1 MIRFEQASKIYR
13 TPNRP
18 DVTALADFTLEIPTG
33 TSVCLIGTSGSG
45 KTTALK
51 MINRLVDPTQGRVTL
66 AGEDLQKLDP
76 IALRRRLG
84 YVVQSSGLF
93 PHLTVH
99 QNIGLLAKLEGWAKP
114 RIDDRVAELLELVKL
129 PVAHYGH
136 RFPLELSGGQRQRV
150 GIARALVLDPE
161 GILLDEP
168 FSALDPITRA
178 QLRLEFLELRQ
189 RMAKTLVM
197 VTHDMH
203 DAFVLAD
210 QVVLMREGR
219 AVQIGT
225 PQQLRDHP
233 NCDFAKEFVESQ
245 CFV

>member
-1 MIRFEQASKIYR
+1 MIRFEQASKTYR

-18 DVTALADFTLEIPTG
+18 DVTALADFTLEIPKG

-66 AGEDLQKLDP
+66 AGEDLQKIDP

-93 PHLTVH
+93 PHLTVQ
-99 QNIGLLAKLEGWAKP
+99 QNVGLLARLEGWA
-114 RIDDRVAELLELVKL
+114 RTRMDDRVAELLELVKL
-129 PVAHYGH
+129 PVAQYGH

-178 QLRLEFLELRQ
+178 QLRVEFLELRK
-189 RMAKTLVM
+189 RMSKTLVM

-233 NCDFAKEFVESQ
+233 NCDFAREFVESQ